1 MKSFKEILREQEGG
15 RKEFRDLLK
24 SGQIDIKIEQQPA
37 DPTKPKTSRRKRNV
51 GQGKPAQTTTQQPA
65 SAKPEL
71 TKQQQSAIN
80 KGYRTPEGNISQ
92 RGVETY
98 ATRRGAMGYGDPG
111 KDPSKYGVD
120 PRRISADARQRTTSA
135 AAGDKAARSSI
146 KADVKKIEARYPAP
160 KPATGSQSSFSQFS
174 RRASSITSDIKTGRA
189 NIPTPEMSAKD
200 TKFFRGLEPDPVKR
214 TAAKIDAAIG
224 QQADDLMG
232 KKGPQAPTRYSNKG
246 LADLSKAIDAV
257 DDVKPATPPKPTASS
272 VAPRRGQGSRVVGS
286 RVARGGAPQAG
297 TRQTAAMLDAL
308 RDMGTTQPLKPKPQQ
323 PSTVTYGGGRGRA
336 AAATPKPQTVT
347 PTTVSKP
354 QTPVQP
360 QAPKP
365 QFKTTQVKL
374 PEPPKSSSPS
384 VAPPAAKPR
393 VTLNNTPAPAAPT
406 GREAAKAKVLNQI
419 DTNRR
424 LATNMGRAR
433 RLGTGT
439 MGVLSKVGGPATA
452 AIEGG
457 IEMAD
462 PEKKPSLVRTGVK
475 KGAQLAAASKG
486 AQLGAKIGGLGGPW
500 GRVAGTVIG
509 GGIGYATAGGAFE
522 KVAGQTPTEKA
533 LAAKTNRQVQQI
545 QKPQY
550 GDTPKGDFDT
560 RPLQTVIKDPRTG
573 KETVGYLAKRTYKGQ
588 EYTGYK
594 AADTSNAARA
604 ASSSNPFERIGRT
617 LFPSAYTKSDEEAMK
632 KRVAKIKQLQ
642 GLPESRKP
650 AKTYTQFMEQ
660 VRDTYQQSDTSKKTQ
675 SGTERVL
682 RGIDTVAHLVSKG
695 MGRTTDFLG
704 SATSGA
710 VKGLTGRLVDLEKI
724 GYEGEKLINRAGRGL
739 RDTEKRMGRNLS
751 QTNIQLNPPGS
762 GYPSNL
768 RRGR

>member
-1 MKSFKEILREQEGG
+1 MA
-15 RKEFRDLLK
+15 LLDFLF
-24 SGQIDIKIEQQPA
+24 G
-37 DPTKPKTSRRKRNV
+37 
-51 GQGKPAQTTTQQPA
+51 
-65 SAKPEL
+65 
-71 TKQQQSAIN
+71 
-80 KGYRTPEGNISQ
+80 
-92 RGVETY
+92 
-98 ATRRGAMGYGDPG
+98 
-111 KDPSKYGVD
+111 
-120 PRRISADARQRTTSA
+120 
-135 AAGDKAARSSI
+135 
-146 KADVKKIEARYPAP
+146 
-160 KPATGSQSSFSQFS
+160 
-174 RRASSITSDIKTGRA
+174 
-189 NIPTPEMSAKD
+189 
-200 TKFFRGLEPDPVKR
+200 
-214 TAAKIDAAIG
+214 
-224 QQADDLMG
+224 
-232 KKGPQAPTRYSNKG
+232 
-246 LADLSKAIDAV
+246 
-257 DDVKPATPPKPTASS
+257 
-272 VAPRRGQGSRVVGS
+272 
-286 RVARGGAPQAG
+286 
-297 TRQTAAMLDAL
+297 
-308 RDMGTTQPLKPKPQQ
+308 
-323 PSTVTYGGGRGRA
+323 
-336 AAATPKPQTVT
+336 
-347 PTTVSKP
+347 
-354 QTPVQP
+354 

-374 PEPPKSSSPS
+374 PELPQSSSPS
-384 VAPPAAKPR
+384 AAPPAAKPK

-424 LATNMGRAR
+424 LATSSGRLS

-439 MGVLSKVGGPATA
+439 MGVLRKVGGPTTA

-462 PEKKPSLVRTGVK
+462 PEKKPSLVRTGIK
-475 KGAQLAAASKG
+475 KGAQLAAASKT
-486 AQLGAKIGGLGGPW
+486 AALGAKAGSILGPKGALAGGIIGGI
-500 GRVAGTVIG
+500 AGYTG
-509 GGIGYATAGGAFE
+509 AGGAFE

-550 GDTPKGDFDT
+550 GDTPEGNFDT
-560 RPLQTVIKDPRTG
+560 RPLQTVIKDPKTG

-604 ASSSNPFERIGRT
+604 ASSSNWLERIGRT
-617 LFPSAYTKSDEEAMK
+617 INPGAYTKSDEEAMK

-642 GLPESRKP
+642 GLPEGRTP
-650 AKTYTQFMEQ
+650 MKTYTQFMEQ

-704 SATSGA
+704 SATSGL
-710 VKGLTGRLVDLEKI
+710 VKGLTGDAVDLERI
-724 GYEGEKLINRAGRGL
+724 GHEGEKLINRAGRGL

>member
-24 SGQIDIKIEQQPA
+24 RGKIDIKIEQQPA

-51 GQGKPAQTTTQQPA
+51 GQGKPAQPTTQQPA

-120 PRRISADARQRTTSA
+120 PRQASADARQRTTSA

-174 RRASSITSDIKTGRA
+174 RKASGITSDIKTGRA
-189 NIPTPEMSAKD
+189 NIPTPSMSAKD
-200 TKFFRGLEPDPVKR
+200 TKFFQGLEPDPVKR

-232 KKGPQAPTRYSNKG
+232 KKGPQAPTRYSKKG
-246 LADLSKAIDAV
+246 LADLGKAID
-257 DDVKPATPPKPTASS
+257 D
-272 VAPRRGQGSRVVGS
+272 
-286 RVARGGAPQAG
+286 
-297 TRQTAAMLDAL
+297 LDA
-308 RDMGTTQPLKPKPQQ
+308 PSPAAKPKP
-323 PSTVTYGGGRGRA
+323 STPA
-336 AAATPKPQTVT
+336 
-347 PTTVSKP
+347 
-354 QTPVQP
+354 
-360 QAPKP
+360 
-365 QFKTTQVKL
+365 
-374 PEPPKSSSPS
+374 
-384 VAPPAAKPR
+384 APPAAKPKP
-393 VTLNNTPAPAAPT
+393 TLPRIKPSTPAAPP
-406 GREAAKAKVLNQI
+406 AAKPTGAARVTYGAGGAPKSSFKAFSQQATTKATTPGSTGSTSQAVQQI
-419 DTNRR
+419 NT
-424 LATNMGRAR
+424 ATKLKTPMGRMS

-439 MGVLSKVGGPATA
+439 MGVLRKVGGPATA

-462 PEKKPSLVRTGVK
+462 PEKKPSLVRTGIK

-604 ASSSNPFERIGRT
+604 ASSSNWLERIGRT
-617 LFPSAYTKSDEEAMK
+617 INPSAYEKSDAEAMK

-642 GLPESRKP
+642 GLPEGKTP
-650 AKTYTQFMEQ
+650 MKTYTQFMEQ

-695 MGRTTDFLG
+695 VGRTTDFLG
-704 SATSGA
+704 SATSGV
-710 VKGLTGRLVDLEKI
+710 VKGLTGGTVDLERI
-724 GYEGEKLINRAGRGL
+724 GHEGEKLINRAGRGL